1 MTKDTIVAALVAEG
15 LAPTQDSVSIPEE
28 REAAF
33 LVAAPGDV
41 LHVNKVIRVE
51 LRDKAISLH
60 TVKNEHFWFSYDL
73 ILGLQLQAA
82 KPAKDRVAV
91 AGFSK

>member
-15 LAPTQDSVSIPEE
+15 LSANQDSVAIPEE

-41 LHVNKVIRVE
+41 LPVNKVVRVD

-73 ILGLQLQAA
+73 ILGLQILAA
-82 KPAKDRVAV
+82 KPGKDRVAV